1 MNNVNPKDWNAYL
14 VKLYQTYVK
23 EDSRK
28 VSHGKKKN
36 DTSEELNRHLIHV
49 EESLIHV
56 TTGAERAL
64 RERDKEV
71 IKKMKENSQLVL
83 ELNAMRKDED
93 RQIRE
98 KKELLN

>member
-1 MNNVNPKDWNAYL
+1 
-14 VKLYQTYVK
+14 
-23 EDSRK
+23 
-28 VSHGKKKN
+28 
-36 DTSEELNRHLIHV
+36 V

-56 TTGAERAL
+56 TSGAERAL

-71 IKKMKENSQLVL
+71 IKKMKENSQLVF